1 MEERLDNS
9 DKLYNSRNIQVW
21 IRFLEKRYP
30 GTDIVKILEHADMK
44 SYEINDD
51 GHWFTQE
58 QIDRFYEK
66 TVQQT
71 RNLTIA
77 REAGR
82 FVTAVETQS
91 LIRRYLVGFLG
102 PLQAYMILDRS
113 SAMITQSSDFSVKK
127 IDNASV
133 EITVTQKPGAEEKH
147 YQCENR
153 LGILESI
160 ALAFTQRLPR
170 IEHSECFFNGGKC
183 CRYIVRWER
192 NSFFLLRIMRNIVGA
207 AGVLFAAISFPFLPA
222 QVWGFSSLGIL
233 TLTLVLSVLAKSR
246 ESHHLSQTLEELRQ
260 STEELALQTRIN
272 YNNTT
277 VSHEVGEAISKYSR
291 IDDVLHNIAGIFERQ
306 LHYDRGIIMLPDE
319 DKTLLEFRAGFGYT
333 DDHLELLG
341 NTSFNLDKEYSKG
354 AFVVSFKEQ
363 RSFLVNDVNEI
374 EDDLSAH
381 SMAFARLV
389 GTKSFICCPIV
400 CEGESLGVLAVDNM
414 ESKRPLLSSD
424 LNMLRGIASVIGMSI
439 KNARLILSRESQF
452 KSIIKVLASSIDA
465 RDNLTAGH
473 SEQVTEYSV
482 GICKEMGLDKEFQ
495 EMIRISALLHD
506 YGKIGV
512 PDSILKKQGSLTE
525 EEFAIIKTHA
535 SKTKEILNQITF
547 DGMYTQ
553 VPEVASSH
561 HERIDGNGYPQG
573 LKGNDIP
580 LGARI
585 IAVADFYDAITS
597 KRHYRQP
604 LLAEEALDLLM
615 QEADDHLDR
624 RVIGAFFQFLKKNKL
639 LAADADITEQLA

>member
-1 MEERLDNS
+1 MGEGLDS

-21 IRFLEKRYP
+21 VKFLEKRYP
-30 GTDIVKILEHADMK
+30 EVDIVRILDHADMK
-44 SYEINDD
+44 SYEVRDD

-82 FVTAVETQS
+82 FVTASETQS
-91 LIRRYLVGFLG
+91 LIRRYFASFLG
-102 PLQAYMILDRS
+102 PMQAYSILDRS
-113 SAMITQSSDFSVKK
+113 SAMITRSSEFTVKK
-127 IDNASV
+127 LDVSSV
-133 EITVTQKPGAEEKH
+133 EITVTPKAGAEEKH

-170 IEHSECFFNGGKC
+170 IEHTECLFNGGKS
-183 CRYIVRWER
+183 CRYRIHWER
-192 NSFFLLRIMRNIVGA
+192 NAYFPLRMVRNIVMA
-207 AGVLFAAISFPFLPA
+207 ASILFAGISAPL
-222 QVWGFSSLGIL
+222 L
-233 TLTLVLSVLAKSR
+233 TPLTWSFSVLGSVVAVLGLSLLAKYR
-246 ESHHLSQTLEELRQ
+246 ESNLLSETLEELRQ
-260 STEELALQTRIN
+260 STEDLALQTRIN

-291 IDDVLHNIAGIFERQ
+291 IDDVLTSIAAIFERQ
-306 LHYDRGIIMLPDE
+306 LHYDRGMIMLANE
-319 DKTLLEFRAGFGYT
+319 DGALLEFRAGFGYSGE
-333 DDHLELLG
+333 HLDLLT
-341 NTSFNLDKEYSKG
+341 NTQFHLNKETSRG
-354 AFVVSFKEQ
+354 AFVVSFKDQ
-363 RSFLVNDVNEI
+363 RSFLINDINEI

-389 GTKSFICCPIV
+389 ETKSFICCPIV
-400 CEGESLGVLAVDNM
+400 VEGESLGVLAVDNL

-424 LNMLRGIASVIGMSI
+424 LNMLKGIASVIGMSI
-439 KNARLILSRESQF
+439 KNAKLITGRESQF
-452 KSIIKVLASSIDA
+452 KSIIKILASSIDA

-482 GICKEMGLDKEFQ
+482 GICREMGLDKEFQ
-495 EMIRISALLHD
+495 EMIRIAALLHD

-512 PDSILKKQGSLTE
+512 PDSILKKQGTLTP

-535 SKTKEILNQITF
+535 AKTREILNQINF
-547 DGMYTQ
+547 DGIYTQ
-553 VPEVASSH
+553 VPLVASSH
-561 HERIDGNGYPQG
+561 HERLDGNGYPQG
-573 LKGNDIP
+573 LKGNNIP
-580 LGARI
+580 IGARI

-597 KRHYRQP
+597 KRHYRKP
-604 LLAEEALDLLM
+604 LHAEEALELLM

-624 RVIGAFFQFLKKNKL
+624 RVIGAFFQYLKKSRL
-639 LAADADITEQLA
+639 LAVDAVFNEQLA